1 VEPTGHYPI
10 ERRQGEIERLH
21 IQAEAIRFDAG
32 IMLDRIGV
40 ASGWRCLDLGCG
52 PGGIVELL
60 SARAGATGQ
69 VVGLDA
75 DPVFLEHA
83 RALARDRG
91 LGNVDFIQGDAYRTG
106 LPRGSFD
113 LVHVRFVGSTVGRPQ
128 DLIAEAIA
136 LACPGGIVAF
146 QEPDISTLKCYPPHP
161 AWDRLTQL
169 LEQVFV
175 CVGNDIRLG
184 QRLYQLARHAG
195 LEDVQYRPFLVGFR
209 SGEPMLD
216 FVPATVE
223 SVRSTI
229 VHHGLV
235 QEGELNAAL
244 TACRSHLGDPDT
256 VSTYVTV
263 AQVWG
268 RRRRSSVAPSS
279 GLERTAKPAVQSDR
293 WMSINRG
300 DIQ

>member
-10 ERRQGEIERLH
+10 ERRRGEIERLH
-21 IQAEAIRFDAG
+21 MQAEAIRFDAG

-40 ASGWRCLDLGCG
+40 AQGWRCLDLGCG

-60 SARAGATGQ
+60 SVRAGVTGQ

-91 LGNVDFIQGDAYRTG
+91 LGNVAFVQGDAYRTG
-106 LPRGSFD
+106 LARGRFD
-113 LVHVRFVGSTVGRPQ
+113 LVHVRFVGGTVGRPQ
-128 DLIAEAIA
+128 ELMAEAIA
-136 LACPGGIVAF
+136 LARPGGTVAF
-146 QEPDISTLKCYPPHP
+146 QEADISTLTCYPPHP
-161 AWDRLTQL
+161 AWDRLRQL
-169 LEQVFV
+169 LEEVFA

-209 SGEPMLD
+209 SGDPMLD

-229 VHHGLV
+229 VHHGLIA
-235 QEGELNAAL
+235 EGDLDAAL
-244 TACRSHLGDPDT
+244 SACRSHLAHPDT
-256 VSTYVTV
+256 VFNYVTV

-268 RRRRSSVAPSS
+268 RRRP
-279 GLERTAKPAVQSDR
+279 
-293 WMSINRG
+293 
-300 DIQ
+300 

>member
-1 VEPTGHYPI
+1 MVEPTGHYPI
-10 ERRQGEIERLH
+10 ERRQGEIDRLH
-21 IQAEAIRFDAG
+21 MQAEALRFDAEV
-32 IMLDRIGV
+32 MLDRIGV
-40 ASGWRCLDLGCG
+40 ANGWRCLDLGCG

-60 SARAGATGQ
+60 SVRAGVTGQ

-75 DPVFLEHA
+75 DPVFLQHA
-83 RALARDRG
+83 RARARDRK

-106 LPRGSFD
+106 LAGGSFD
-113 LVHVRFVGSTVGRPQ
+113 LVHVRFVGGTVGRPQ
-128 DLIAEAIA
+128 ELMAEAMA

-146 QEPDISTLKCYPPHP
+146 QEADISTLECYPPHP

-195 LEDVQYRPFLVGFR
+195 LEDIQYRPFLVGFR
-209 SGEPMLD
+209 SSDPMRD
-216 FVPATVE
+216 FLPATVE

-229 VHHGLV
+229 VQHRLIE
-235 QEGELNAAL
+235 EGELNAAL
-244 TACRSHLGDPDT
+244 SACRSHLADPDT

-268 RRRRSSVAPSS
+268 RRPQPS
-279 GLERTAKPAVQSDR
+279 
-293 WMSINRG
+293 
-300 DIQ
+300 

>member
-10 ERRQGEIERLH
+10 ERREGEIERLH
-21 IQAEAIRFDAG
+21 IQAEAIEFDARV
-32 IMLDRIGV
+32 MLDRIGV
-40 ASGWRCLDLGCG
+40 APGWRCLDLGCG

-60 SARAGATGQ
+60 SVRAGPTGR

-83 RALARDRG
+83 RALARARG
-91 LGNVDFIQGDAYRTG
+91 LGNAEFVQADAYRTG

-113 LVHVRFVGSTVGRPQ
+113 LVHVRFVASTVGRPR

-136 LACPGGIVAF
+136 VACPGGMVAL

-161 AWDRLTQL
+161 AWDRLTQI
-169 LEQVFV
+169 LERAFV
-175 CVGNDIRLG
+175 CVGGDVRLA

-209 SGEPMLD
+209 SGDPMAD
-216 FVPATVE
+216 FMPATVE

-229 VHHGLV
+229 VRHGLID
-235 QEGELNAAL
+235 EGELEAAL
-244 TACRSHLGDPDT
+244 ASSRRHLADPDT
-256 VSTYVTV
+256 VFTYVTV

-268 RRRRSSVAPSS
+268 RRPRAAR
-279 GLERTAKPAVQSDR
+279 
-293 WMSINRG
+293 
-300 DIQ
+300 